1 MLKLLLLVTLC
12 TSVIEVNETDNDRG
26 EKGGDKVPEKDF
38 THSRYSNLLCSIRFE
53 ALKKSGKI
61 C

>member
-26 EKGGDKVPEKDF
+26 EKGGDKVPEKGF
-38 THSRYSNLLCSIRFE
+38 YAFKIFE
-53 ALKKSGKI
+53 FVVFYKI
-61 C
+61 